1 MNTIITIIW
10 VTVLSVSCS
19 LRAFSQDE
27 IKSFKNEQ
35 YVNRTGMWYIIKNGN
50 PVARVDIHSILVT
63 KTDCSVPTNEL
74 IQTMGTPTLELMPD
88 RVAGCWHQVRI
99 PANVDPFHIAN
110 RFQQSGLFSNVMFN
124 ILIPVHESTPDD
136 ALYGW
141 QWHLPK
147 INAPNA
153 WGIITGD
160 TSVIIAVIDGGSKYD
175 HEDLDENLWPGIGAD
190 YDDFDGD
197 TDNDPMPQDSA
208 KHGTAVA
215 GLIAAKTNSLQGI
228 AGVAGGW
235 GGNGCRLMHFDVGHF
250 ETNPFTG
257 VRSEVINTFAAA
269 KAIDSAASWGARI
282 VSMSFGWAG
291 PLDPIDSAIQRAV
304 TNYDVL
310 FVGSAGNSVN
320 GSTLI
325 VHYPAVYSD
334 VIAVGATDINDVI
347 KDSTDWKS
355 CFGNELDVMSPG
367 VNIWTTDLYDSLGYS
382 PIHYTQGTFAGTSA
396 SAPIVAGVL
405 ALKFSINPESTSAQA
420 RQTLRLSAD
429 KVPAMGN
436 NLFHSKYGYGRVNA
450 YKAVRNLYVP
460 SVYTH
465 IDSTFPVIKPG
476 QAIIL
481 ERDSGRH
488 TLDSIRLLPPH
499 TTLEIHPG
507 ATLVIE
513 DTLIID
519 STAVIR
525 LFSDSGIAKI
535 EFGPNG
541 LLEIRHPLSLKGK
554 GVIES
559 ANILFKKDFQVEAD
573 DSLVFRLGGHFSFGP
588 PQRVI
593 NINGVVVFDSGTFV
607 LGDSLRAIYVN
618 SGDSARLETLP
629 GTTLEGIPN
638 IQAWVPSLL
647 RSHCTEDLPCYWIFK
662 PVDSLRARAMC
673 TISFPQHTRHLPQF
687 KRNSGLESSS
697 VMHLHVSH

>member
-1 MNTIITIIW
+1 MVRLHCVIII
-10 VTVLSVSCS
+10 LSAFSNLLLS
-19 LRAFSQDE
+19 QTNIRAFLGTT
-27 IKSFKNEQ
+27 
-35 YVNRTGMWYIIKNGN
+35 YVEYDDKWFTLSDQKPAI
-50 PVARVDIHSILVT
+50 RVDVRSLLLTRYDCGPITSDILQAN
-63 KTDCSVPTNEL
+63 DLPLLNIS
-74 IQTMGTPTLELMPD
+74 GD
-88 RVAGCWHQVRI
+88 RVAGCWYEVKI
-99 PANVDPFHIAN
+99 PVGYDPFTIAGK
-110 RFQQSGLFSNVMFN
+110 FLDSKQFTNVMFN
-124 ILIPVHESTPDD
+124 ILIPLQATPNDSE
-136 ALYGW
+136 YHQ
-141 QWHLPK
+141 QWYLPK
-147 INAPNA
+147 IKAPLA
-153 WGIITGD
+153 WDIIRGND
-160 TSVIIAVIDGGSKYD
+160 SIIVAVIDGGTQYN
-175 HEDLDENLWPGIGAD
+175 HEDLDGNLWQGIGAD
-190 YDDFDGD
+190 FNDLDGD
-197 TDNDPMPQDSA
+197 TDNDPMPNDSA
-208 KHGTAVA
+208 KHGTSVS
-215 GLIAAKTNSLQGI
+215 GIVAAKTNSDQGI

-235 GGNGCRLMHFDVGHF
+235 DGNGCSLMHFDAGNK
-250 ETNPFTG
+250 EYNP
-257 VRSEVINTFAAA
+257 VSRRWEEVINTYSAA
-269 KAIDSAASWGARI
+269 KAIDSACAWGARI
-282 VSMSFGWAG
+282 INMSFGINV
-291 PLDPIDSAIQRAV
+291 PVNPIDSAIQKGV
-304 TNYDVL
+304 ELYDVV
-310 FVGSAGNSVN
+310 FIASAGNSEL
-320 GSTLI
+320 GSTTKI
-325 VHYPAVYSD
+325 FYPAKYEG
-334 VIAVGATDINDVI
+334 VIAVGATDTSDIRKQPDH
-347 KDSTDWKS
+347 SLDWES
-355 CFGNELDVMSPG
+355 CFGNELDIMAPG
-367 VNIWTTDLYDSLGYS
+367 VNIWTTDLYDPLLPQDSLGYS
-382 PIHYTQGTFAGTSA
+382 VERYTRGRFAGTSA
-396 SAPIVAGVL
+396 SAPIVAGVA
-405 ALKFSINPESTSAQA
+405 ALKLSINPRSSALQI
-420 RQTLRLSAD
+420 RKTLHLSAD
-429 KVPAMGN
+429 KVSAMGDS
-436 NLFHSKYGYGRVNA
+436 LFSWEYGYGRVNA

-513 DTLIID
+513 DTIIID

-573 DSLVFRLGGHFSFGP
+573 DSLVFRHGGHFSFGP

-647 RSHCTEDLPCYWIFK
+647 RSHCTEDLPCYWY
-662 PVDSLRARAMC
+662 SNR
-673 TISFPQHTRHLPQF
+673 
-687 KRNSGLESSS
+687 
-697 VMHLHVSH
+697 